1 MVLLRRATPAQRV
14 APPPPTRGAAA
25 EAFDALLLAM
35 LARKPILVL
44 ISEDGPQRHAFLTA
58 LLQRIESDGAM
69 AMAVRAEPSQT
80 VEALIALAAGAP
92 GTDIDTVAARLESGL
107 DAAGA
112 GVLAVDGAD
121 SLPLAT
127 LRDLFELSR
136 SASPAGRCL
145 QILLCA
151 GPGFHRTL
159 AHPDVA
165 QAVRAWGVIAEFAA
179 EGEPVG
185 DSPVSVAK
193 PSSFW
198 VTAARGLAV
207 ATTVILALA
216 TLTAGVSAVGLIG
229 GSDLAARALAAIAA
243 VRESLA
249 PPAEAKKSEAAPPP
263 LPSPPAPAPVQLAAL
278 ESAPAPIPVAPP
290 PPIAA
295 VPPPDPAPAAP
306 PPQSGTTSAPPMR
319 LTPPPAEV
327 TPHARLSVLA
337 QRGQR
342 QIATR
347 RLTSPPGDNAFE
359 TLQAMRAIDRDA
371 DEANALLSAI
381 KSTYRI
387 LGERAELAGSW
398 DEARSLYERALRVDP
413 DDAEFQ
419 ALMTAASR

>member
-14 APPPPTRGAAA
+14 APPPPSRGAAA

-44 ISEDGPQRHAFLTA
+44 IGEDGPHRHAFLTA
-58 LLQRIESDGAM
+58 LLHRIESDGAM
-69 AMAVRAEPSQT
+69 TMAVRAAPSQT
-80 VEALIALAAGAP
+80 VEALIAQAAGAP
-92 GTDIDTVAARLESGL
+92 GADIDAVAARLESGL

-159 AHPDVA
+159 AHPDLA
-165 QAVRAWGVIAEFAA
+165 QAIRAWGVIAEFVA
-179 EGEPVG
+179 EDEPAD
-185 DSPVSVAK
+185 DSPIPVVRRQ
-193 PSSFW
+193 PFW
-198 VTAARGLAV
+198 VAAARGLAA

-216 TLTAGVSAVGLIG
+216 TLTAGLSAVGLIG
-229 GSDLAARALAAIAA
+229 GSDVAARALAAIAA
-243 VRESLA
+243 MRESLA
-249 PPAEAKKSEAAPPP
+249 PPAEAKKSEAVPAP
-263 LPSPPAPAPVQLAAL
+263 LALPPAPAPLQLAAL
-278 ESAPAPIPVAPP
+278 EPAPTPIPVAPP
-290 PPIAA
+290 PPVAA
-295 VPPPDPAPAAP
+295 LPPPDPAPTAAS
-306 PPQSGTTSAPPMR
+306 PQPVTTAAPPMR
-319 LTPPPAEV
+319 LAPPPAEV

-381 KSTYRI
+381 KSTYRM